1 MNVLQV
7 ENLIRSYR
15 KSVIKE
21 SEEDVKVLKGISFQV
36 TEGEFVGIMGKS
48 GCGKTTL
55 LKTLGM
61 IDKPTDGT
69 IKFMGED
76 TSELYGDKLADI
88 RNSKIGFIF
97 QDFYLMDSL
106 SVEENI
112 MLPMIISKQNI
123 SKMIVE
129 AKKYAEQFQIEHLLK
144 KNPYEL
150 SGGEKQRV
158 AICRALINNPD
169 LKNLVRSYNT
179 ATFRDSKNNVNVL
192 KGISFQV
199 AEGEFVGIMGKSG
212 CGKTTL
218 LKTLGMIDKPTD
230 GTIKFMGEDTSE
242 LYGDK
247 LADIRNSKI
256 GFIFQDF
263 YLMDSLSVEENIMLP
278 MIISKQ
284 NINKMIAEAKKYAEQ
299 FQIEHLLKK
308 NPYELSGG
316 EKQRVAICRALINN
330 PDLILA
336 DEPTGNLDSKSGK
349 IVIDALNK
357 ISSEYKKTIVMVT
370 HDPQMASYCSR
381 LILLKDGVILE
392 DLKNSGDQET
402 FYQEILG
409 KMKEL

>member
-1 MNVLQV
+1 MRRNVLEV
-7 ENLIRSYR
+7 KDLVRNYR
-15 KSVIKE
+15 KSVKKE
-21 SEEDVKVLKGISFQV
+21 SEEDVKVLKGI
-36 TEGEFVGIMGKS
+36 
-48 GCGKTTL
+48 
-55 LKTLGM
+55 
-61 IDKPTDGT
+61 
-69 IKFMGED
+69 
-76 TSELYGDKLADI
+76 
-88 RNSKIGFIF
+88 N
-97 QDFYLMDSL
+97 
-106 SVEENI
+106 
-112 MLPMIISKQNI
+112 
-123 SKMIVE
+123 
-129 AKKYAEQFQIEHLLK
+129 
-144 KNPYEL
+144 
-150 SGGEKQRV
+150 
-158 AICRALINNPD
+158 
-169 LKNLVRSYNT
+169 
-179 ATFRDSKNNVNVL
+179 
-192 KGISFQV
+192 FQV

-392 DLKNSGDQET
+392 DLKNSGNQDA

>member
-1 MNVLQV
+1 M
-7 ENLIRSYR
+7 
-15 KSVIKE
+15 
-21 SEEDVKVLKGISFQV
+21 
-36 TEGEFVGIMGKS
+36 
-48 GCGKTTL
+48 
-55 LKTLGM
+55 
-61 IDKPTDGT
+61 
-69 IKFMGED
+69 
-76 TSELYGDKLADI
+76 
-88 RNSKIGFIF
+88 RNI
-97 QDFYLMDSL
+97 LE
-106 SVEENI
+106 V
-112 MLPMIISKQNI
+112 
-123 SKMIVE
+123 
-129 AKKYAEQFQIEHLLK
+129 
-144 KNPYEL
+144 
-150 SGGEKQRV
+150 
-158 AICRALINNPD
+158 
-169 LKNLVRSYNT
+169 KNLVRSYNT

-316 EKQRVAICRALINN
+316 EKQRTAICRALIYN

-336 DEPTGNLDSKSGK
+336 DEPTGNLDS
-349 IVIDALNK
+349 A
-357 ISSEYKKTIVMVT
+357 SSEVVIHTLEEINKKMGKTILLVT
-370 HDPQMASYCSR
+370 HDPIIASSCDR
-381 LILLKDGVILE
+381 IIFLKDGKVKE
-392 DLKNSGDQET
+392 DLKRTGDKEQ
-402 FYQEILG
+402 FYNEIITNWC
-409 KMKEL
+409 